1 MSKKVLLITKELVL
15 ARNPLE
21 CRTTTLP
28 VIWLCKLFLIIAL
41 FSGSPVAAAFTTPDY
56 NPVNDSD
63 RLEVLQVTNINA
75 GLPTGSVLAKSIF
88 SGSGDNFI
96 VISDVGDNSP
106 GVSQDITI
114 TAESA
119 DTSLLEVVDVS
130 YDEANAI
137 AIINVIEKGKT
148 GDVEVTATITDSDG
162 QIQSMATISIIPY
175 VNPGVLYKIVDAVFW
190 QEISDYET
198 TGAYEEVL
206 AEARAPEDID
216 FTSLELTVPASCG
229 DPTLCKD
236 WSFLTHQFIGY
247 VVAPETG
254 AYTFTIEGVNDK
266 ALWLSENTNFGSADV
281 IASKSDNHGNIGTTV
296 GQTVVSD
303 PVNLVAGQVYAY
315 YGIFW
320 EVHTKSPS
328 VKWSGPGLPAGD
340 NYIGG
345 EYSYA
350 IYDTEKPS
358 TPSGLELIARSATQA
373 KIKWTGSTDNQGV
386 EFYNIYVNGSL
397 FEQVAAGEN
406 SLQVEGLTPSTK
418 YSLFVTAQDKMGNE
432 SEISNIVS
440 FETYPED
447 NIPPAAVTGLGTS
460 SAAGLA
466 LLVSWNPAVDNETAI
481 FGYNIYLDDVLQNT
495 GSLIFDTVYI
505 LSVLEPETTYQVKVE
520 AIDAGGNTSEAT
532 YEATTTVFDPLGE
545 NLGVITGQMLIDTT
559 VISKTRGLGVNVNYS
574 RGRVMDSLHTVL
586 LGELKPAV
594 IRWGAIDANNKSFDE
609 YTGANAPNNGFTI
622 GKFLER
628 AAEFG
633 ANVSFTC
640 GMNAST
646 DWMTTDTKFDENTF
660 LKFLEYVNGPDNTPG
675 GQLRVEE
682 GYTTPFLE
690 KHDML
695 IFEFGNEV
703 WGRST
708 HNSPIGD
715 NYNTY
720 AAECRRIAEIM
731 KASPYYDSD
740 KIKLVI
746 STRYPSL
753 SSSYGLNEKT
763 IKGDNGSVDW
773 TGPSGYLG
781 GNLNY
786 DPEIPASNSEL
797 EYYEK
802 VYDRMEGYIT
812 GMTESHAYEIVN
824 RGNGEYMKMYLYES
838 NTTTPSYNGRLG
850 QAILSTDYYQA
861 AMERGAVAPTI
872 FHLTGGQWTITA
884 IEDNRRRLSLF
895 RSAQLLNTYCKGDIL
910 KSNYVTGTSDGSA
923 SSIYDAVGTYAYK
936 TEEGY
941 RAVLMSRDFIND
953 HYVEVNLP
961 AGANLSGT
969 ATIYILSGEDFSTR
983 YAQMDT
989 TENIT
994 LKEKML
1000 IKVPKHSMVLLK
1012 IDQTGLSVS
1021 DLDPGHFTFIEQNSI
1036 NIVEVDSIYTEQA
1049 ERKTF
1054 NVEIE
1059 PEDALVDG
1067 VKWELIGDGN
1077 DAFALSGSG
1086 ASTKFVRLQDS
1097 TAYTGPVMLRA
1108 TSFTD
1113 STVYDEITLTY
1124 DPASTDITG
1133 RSVDNSTYFFPNP
1146 AGSSVFI
1153 SSAEASLEVVIYNLA
1168 GKGVLSGTSKSGEM
1182 QLDVSG
1188 LRGGLYIISVNGEK
1202 SKLIIEN

>member
-1 MSKKVLLITKELVL
+1 MRKKTLILRSQLVL
-15 ARNPLE
+15 TKRAFK
-21 CRTTTLP
+21 CREIRLP
-28 VIWLCKLFLIIAL
+28 VIWLGKLFLIIAL
-41 FSGSPVAAAFTTPDY
+41 LSGISIPSGFSNTGNNSA
-56 NPVNDSD
+56 NDSD
-63 RLEVLQVTNINA
+63 RSAAIKVKNLN
-75 GLPTGSVLAKSIF
+75 TGIPSGSILAKSIF
-88 SGSGDNFI
+88 SGSGENFI
-96 VISDVGDNSP
+96 VIADLNDNSP
-106 GVSQDITI
+106 GISQDITI
-114 TAESA
+114 TAESG
-119 DTSLLEVVDVS
+119 DTSLLEVVDIS
-130 YDEANAI
+130 YDPANAI
-137 AIINVIEKGKT
+137 AIINVVEKGKT
-148 GDVEVTATITDSDG
+148 GDVEVTATITDNDG
-162 QIQSMATISIIPY
+162 QVQSMATISIIPY

-190 QEISDYET
+190 QEVADYEAT
-198 TGAYEEVL
+198 ASYEEIL
-206 AEARAPEDID
+206 DSALPPADID
-216 FTSLELTVPASCG
+216 FTSLDLAVPASCG
-229 DPTLCKD
+229 DPTICKD

-247 VVAPETG
+247 VVAPQTG

-358 TPSGLELIARSATQA
+358 TPSELELIARSATQA
-373 KIKWTGSTDNQGV
+373 KIKWTGSTDNQSI
-386 EFYNIYVNGSL
+386 ESYNIYVNGTL
-397 FEQVAAGEN
+397 FNQAESGE
-406 SLQVEGLTPSTK
+406 SEFQLEGLQPATQ
-418 YSLFVTAQDKMGNE
+418 YSVFVTAQDKMGNE

-440 FETYPED
+440 FDTYPED

-460 SAAGLA
+460 FAAGLA
-466 LLVSWNPAVDNETAI
+466 LQVSWNSAVDNETAI
-481 FGYNIYLDDVLQNT
+481 FGYNIYIDNVLQNT
-495 GSLIFDTVYI
+495 KSLIFDTIFVV
-505 LSVLEPETTYQVKVE
+505 SVLQPETSYQVKVE

-532 YEATTTVFDPLGE
+532 YEATTTAFDPLGE
-545 NLGVITGQMLIDTT
+545 NLGIITGQMFIDTMAIT
-559 VISKTRGLGVNVNYS
+559 KTKGLGVNVSYS

-594 IRWGAIDANNKSFDE
+594 IRWGAIDANTKGFDE
-609 YTGANAPNNGFTI
+609 YTGAGKPYNGFTI
-622 GKFLER
+622 GKFMER

-660 LKFLEYVNGPDNTPG
+660 LKFLEYINGPDNTPG
-675 GQLRVEE
+675 GQLRAAE

-703 WGRST
+703 WGRNA
-708 HNSPIGD
+708 HYSPIGD
-715 NYNTY
+715 DYNTY
-720 AAECRRIAEIM
+720 AAECRRIADIM
-731 KASPYYDSD
+731 KASPYYDAE

-753 SSSYGLNEKT
+753 SSSFGLNEKA

-773 TGPSGYLG
+773 TGPSGYIG

-786 DPEIPASNSEL
+786 DPDISASNSEL
-797 EYYEK
+797 EYYEE
-802 VYDRMEGYIT
+802 VYDRIKRYT
-812 GMTESHAYEIVN
+812 NGMTESHAYEIKN
-824 RGNGEYMKMYLYES
+824 RGNGKYMPMYLYES
-838 NTTTPSYNGRLG
+838 NATTPSYNGRLG
-850 QAILSTDYYQA
+850 QAIACTDYYQA

-884 IEDNRRRLSLF
+884 IEDNSRRLSLF
-895 RSAQLLNTYCKGDIL
+895 RSAELLNNYCVGDML
-910 KSNYVTGTSDGSA
+910 KTDYVTSTADGSG
-923 SSIYDAVGTYAYK
+923 SSINDAVGAYAYK
-936 TEEGY
+936 TENGY
-941 RAVLMSRDFIND
+941 RAVFMSRDFIND

-961 AGANLSGT
+961 AGTNLSGT
-969 ATIYILSGEDFSTR
+969 ATMYILSGDDFSTR

-989 TENIT
+989 VENIV

-1000 IKVPKHSMVLLK
+1000 VKVPKHSMVLLK
-1012 IDQTGLSVS
+1012 IDQAGLTLS
-1021 DLDPGHFTFIEQNSI
+1021 DLEPGHFTFIEQNSI
-1036 NIVEVDSIYTEQA
+1036 KIVEEDSVYTEQT
-1049 ERKTF
+1049 ESKTF
-1054 NVEIE
+1054 TVEVG
-1059 PEDALVDG
+1059 PENALVKD
-1067 VKWELIGDGN
+1067 VKWELIGN
-1077 DAFALSGSG
+1077 ENNAFIISGSG
-1086 ASTKFVRLQDS
+1086 VSARFVRLQNS
-1097 TAYTGPVMLRA
+1097 TEYTGPVILRA
-1108 TSFTD
+1108 SSFTD
-1113 STVYDEITLTY
+1113 STLYDELTLTY
-1124 DPASTDITG
+1124 DPALTG
-1133 RSVDNSTYFFPNP
+1133 NSGISVDDLTYFFPNP

-1153 SSAEASLEVVIYNLA
+1153 SSAEARLEVVVYNLA
-1168 GKGVLSGTSKSGEM
+1168 GKGILSGTSNSGEM

-1188 LRGGLYIISVNGEK
+1188 LKGGLYIISVNGKK

>member
-1 MSKKVLLITKELVL
+1 MRKKVLSLKNELAPAKNAL
-15 ARNPLE
+15 KCIATR
-21 CRTTTLP
+21 LP
-28 VIWLCKLFLIIAL
+28 VIRLCKLFLIIAL
-41 FSGSPVAAAFTTPDY
+41 LSGTPVWAGFTTPGH

-63 RLEVLQVTNINA
+63 RSEVLQVTNINT
-75 GLPTGSVLAKSIF
+75 GIPTGSVLAKSIF

-130 YDEANAI
+130 YDAANAI

-162 QIQSMATISIIPY
+162 QVQSMATISIIPY
-175 VNPGVLYKIVDAVFW
+175 INPGVLYKIVDAVFW
-190 QEISDYET
+190 QEIADYEVT
-198 TGAYEEVL
+198 ASYEEILDEAL
-206 AEARAPEDID
+206 APADID
-216 FTSLELTVPASCG
+216 FTSLDLAVPATCG

-247 VVAPETG
+247 VVAPQTG

-266 ALWLSENTNFGSADV
+266 AMWLSENTNFGSADV
-281 IASKSDNHGNIGTTV
+281 IASKSDNHGNIGTAV

-328 VKWSGPGLPAGD
+328 VQWSGPGLPAGE

-358 TPSGLELIARSATQA
+358 TPSELELIARSATQA
-373 KIKWTGSTDNQGV
+373 KIKWTGSIDNQSI
-386 EFYNIYVNGSL
+386 ESYNIYVNGTL
-397 FEQVAAGEN
+397 FNQSESGE
-406 SLQVEGLTPSTK
+406 SEYQLEGLQPSTT

-440 FETYPED
+440 FDTYPED

-460 SAAGLA
+460 FAAGLA
-466 LLVSWNPAVDNETAI
+466 LQVSWNSAVDNETAI
-481 FGYNIYLDDVLQNT
+481 FGYNIYFDDVLQNT
-495 GSLIFDTVYI
+495 ESLIFDTAYVV
-505 LSVLEPETTYQVKVE
+505 SVLEPETSYQVKVE

-532 YEATTTVFDPLGE
+532 YEATTTAFNPLGE
-545 NLGVITGQMLIDTT
+545 NLGVITGQMFIDTMAIT
-559 VISKTRGLGVNVNYS
+559 KTKGLGVNVSYS
-574 RGRVMDSLHTVL
+574 SGRVMDSLHTVL

-594 IRWGAIDANNKSFDE
+594 IRWGAIDANTRSFDE
-609 YTGANAPNNGFTI
+609 YTGAAAPHNGFTI
-622 GKFLER
+622 GKFMER

-633 ANVSFTC
+633 SNVSFTC

-646 DWMTTDTKFDENTF
+646 DWMTTDTKFDESTF

-675 GQLRVEE
+675 GQLRVAE

-703 WGRST
+703 WGRSA
-708 HNSPIGD
+708 HFSPIGD
-715 NYNTY
+715 DYNAY
-720 AAECRRIAEIM
+720 AAECRRIADIM
-731 KASPYYDSD
+731 KASPYYDAD
-740 KIKLVI
+740 KIRLVI
-746 STRYPSL
+746 STRYPSI

-763 IKGDNGSVDW
+763 IKGDDGSVDW
-773 TGPSGYLG
+773 TGPSGYIG

-786 DPEIPASNSEL
+786 DPEISASNSEL
-797 EYYEK
+797 DYYEE
-802 VYDRMEGYIT
+802 VYDRIKLYT
-812 GMTESHAYEIVN
+812 KGMTESHAYEIKN
-824 RGNGEYMKMYLYES
+824 RGNGEYMPMYLYES
-838 NTTTPSYNGRLG
+838 NATTPSYNGRLG
-850 QAILSTDYYQA
+850 QAIACTDYYQA

-884 IEDNRRRLSLF
+884 TEDNSRRLSLF

-910 KSNYVTGTSDGSA
+910 KTDYITSTADGSGN
-923 SSIYDAVGTYAYK
+923 SINDAVGAYAYR
-936 TEEGY
+936 TEDGY
-941 RAVLMSRDFIND
+941 RAVFMSRDFMND

-961 AGANLSGT
+961 AGTNLSGT
-969 ATIYILSGEDFSTR
+969 ANMYILTGDDFSTR

-989 TENIT
+989 VDNIV

-1000 IKVPKHSMVLLK
+1000 VKVPKHSMVLLQ
-1012 IDQTGLSVS
+1012 IDQTGLTLS
-1021 DLDPGHFTFIEQNSI
+1021 DLAPGHFTFIEQNSI
-1036 NIVEVDSIYTEQA
+1036 KIVEEDSVYTEQT

-1054 NVEIE
+1054 SVEVG
-1059 PEDALVDG
+1059 PENALVDG
-1067 VKWELIGDGN
+1067 VKWELIGDEN
-1077 DAFALSGSG
+1077 EAFLISGIG

-1097 TAYTGPVMLRA
+1097 TAYTGPVILRA
-1108 TSFTD
+1108 SSFTD
-1113 STVYDEITLTY
+1113 STVFDELTLTY

-1153 SSAEASLEVVIYNLA
+1153 SSAEPRLEVVVYNLA
-1168 GKGVLSGTSKSGEM
+1168 GKGVLSGTSNGGEM

-1188 LRGGLYIISVNGEK
+1188 LKGGLYIISVNGEK